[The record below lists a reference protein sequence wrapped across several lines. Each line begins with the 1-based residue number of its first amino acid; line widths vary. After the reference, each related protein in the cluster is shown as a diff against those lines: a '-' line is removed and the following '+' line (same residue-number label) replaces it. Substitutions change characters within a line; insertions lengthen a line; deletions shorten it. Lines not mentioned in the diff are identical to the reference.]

1 LWQWAAYVL
10 LLGLIGWKVIDNAAH
25 LGGLLAGAGL
35 GGVANATLPR
45 VSPPVRAVWVPL
57 VGWTSAAILAGTA
70 AWMGWVFWKAIS
82 L

>member
-1 LWQWAAYVL
+1 V
-10 LLGLIGWKVIDNAAH
+10 
-25 LGGLLAGAGL
+25 
-35 GGVANATLPR
+35 VANATLPR
-45 VSPPVRAVWVPL
+45 VPPPVRAVWVSL